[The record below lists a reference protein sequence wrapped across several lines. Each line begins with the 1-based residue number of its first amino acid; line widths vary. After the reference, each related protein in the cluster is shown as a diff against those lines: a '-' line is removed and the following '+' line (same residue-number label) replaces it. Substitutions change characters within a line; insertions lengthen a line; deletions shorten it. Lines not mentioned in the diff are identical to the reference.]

1 MKHRRYS
8 IATAMVT
15 AFTILIVAV
24 TLVIN
29 ARSYENNRRQLQS
42 VATDYTN
49 QLISQVNSQMDMY
62 VDYLKD
68 LSNFIVRNSAVTAY
82 LRDSSQ
88 QEAVSAIL
96 SHAATTRDEIFA
108 IALAAADGRV
118 LFDDPSYRLNPYAT
132 YQNAG
137 WFQTAVAQP
146 DQVHISTSRVE
157 NLVEGQYPWV
167 ISLSQAITDSQGN
180 LLGVLLVDLRYDI
193 ITDICASVDLGNR
206 GYLFLVDS
214 SGAILW
220 HPKQKLLNA
229 GLLQEHMEAVG
240 REDSQPLTID
250 DEKGQRLYFSH
261 RSQSTGWTVVGVAY
275 AEELQEPQSELFR
288 QYLIIDAVAVGAALV
303 LSILISRAITTPLR
317 KLTAIMQSVEGGDF
331 TVRSDIRSGSEVTQ
345 LSDTFNHMI
354 GTIQDLMAE
363 QKRTEEQKRETE
375 WALLQAQIKPH
386 FLYNTLDSIIW
397 MSHAGR
403 NEEVV
408 EMTQALAQLL
418 RTSIGRGEDIITL
431 REEVSHV
438 ESYLTIQ
445 KMRYR
450 EKLRYELDV
459 EPDTLDCRLPKLV
472 LQPLVENAIYHGIKV
487 KEDGGSIRVT
497 SMLDE
502 DQLIITVEDDGSGM
516 TPDQLAHILEPKE
529 SDEGS
534 SKIGVYNVHERL
546 QMYFGSQFGLKFFS
560 EPDRGT
566 TAMLILPRLTEETEE
581 RDHALS

>member
-1 MKHRRYS
+1 MKHLRRYS
-8 IATAMVT
+8 ITTTMVT

-24 TLVIN
+24 TVLIN
-29 ARSYENNRRQLQS
+29 TRSYESNRRQLQS
-42 VATDYTN
+42 VATDYTY

-68 LSNFIVRNSAVTAY
+68 LSDFIVRNSDVTAY
-82 LRDSSQ
+82 LRDATQ
-88 QEAVSAIL
+88 QEAVSSIL
-96 SHAATTRDEIFA
+96 RHAAATRDEIYA
-108 IALAAADGRV
+108 IALVAADGRV
-118 LFDDPSYRLNPYAT
+118 LFDDPAFRLNPYST
-132 YQNAG
+132 YREAA
-137 WFQTAVAQP
+137 WYTTAVEQP
-146 DQVHISTSRVE
+146 GQVHVSTSRVE

-167 ISLSQAITDSQGN
+167 ISLSQAITDSHGN
-180 LLGVLLVDLRYDI
+180 LTGVLLVDLRYDI
-193 ITDICASVDLGNR
+193 LNDICASVDLGNR

-214 SGAILW
+214 TGGILW

-229 GLLQEHMEAVG
+229 GLLEEHMEVVEQPGAT
-240 REDSQPLTID
+240 PLTTD
-250 DEKGQRLYFSH
+250 DGRLYFSH
-261 RSQSTGWTVVGVAY
+261 RSDSTGWTVVGVAA
-275 AEELQEPQSELFR
+275 AEELQEPQAELFR
-288 QYLIIDAVAVGAALV
+288 QYLLIDVVAMGAALL

-317 KLTAIMQSVEGGDF
+317 KLTAIMQTVEGGDF
-331 TVRSDIRSGSEVTQ
+331 AIRSDIRSGREVSQ
-345 LSDTFNHMI
+345 LSDPFNHMI
-354 GTIQDLMAE
+354 GTIEDLMEE
-363 QKRTEEQKRETE
+363 QKRSEAQKRETE

-431 REEVSHV
+431 REELSHV

-459 EPDTLDCRLPKLV
+459 EDDTLGCRLPKLV

-487 KEDGGSIRVT
+487 KEHGGTIRVT

-502 DQLIITVEDDGSGM
+502 GQLIITVEDDGRGM
-516 TPDQLAHILEPKE
+516 TDEQLAHILEPKE

-534 SKIGVYNVHERL
+534 SKIGVYNVNQRL
-546 QMYFGSQFGLKFFS
+546 QMYFGCRFGLKFFS

-566 TAMLILPRLTEETEE
+566 TAMLILPQMTEETEE
-581 RDHALS
+581 PKHALS